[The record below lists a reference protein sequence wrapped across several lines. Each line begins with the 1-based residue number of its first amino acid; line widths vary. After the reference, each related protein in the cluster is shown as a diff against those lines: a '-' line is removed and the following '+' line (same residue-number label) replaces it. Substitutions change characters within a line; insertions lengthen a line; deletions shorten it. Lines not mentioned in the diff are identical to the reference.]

1 MPNDNSSLALIRDQ
15 YYNIRITMYNMIN
28 KTPFVIPFKG
38 VDGLVIEE
46 TLANWWVKGWIILK
60 NDFELIERGA
70 KETIRRTAGAD
81 GKAQSQSVAD
91 KIDPLYLFRHDGRNK
106 INIKIFPV
114 LDKTELVPKDNWEI
128 NYDFIVY
135 DIEDLPSPN
144 SIRKSKKLYLID
156 EKYQLF
162 SERNIPWSTSTHGP
176 AAKISQTPWKL
187 PDEQRTMNANMALA
201 SIIKAAAGNG
211 LENQTALSNYRVGYD
226 NNGSI
231 DKPNLS
237 IDNIDDSNWN
247 SDGSLAA
254 TSEAAVMY
262 TSPANANIID
272 DLEYISYFTK
282 GSDHGPVFLRFG
294 RSTNNK
300 KWQLLSLTDYF
311 SKGEQIERLIL
322 QDGLESTSNVYIP
335 RANIDT
341 DKSNIINFTS
351 GRASLIKKY
360 KFTPMAAVDD
370 ARIINRPLHHYDFS
384 TGEYSITHTGNRAID
399 VVTKLKEIASKGLYN
414 FTGGSKGTP
423 QLLLNIN
430 KTKSKGLSIS
440 NRLSV
445 QNHGPSNLPQI
456 QMIKDSI
463 FLNQGL
469 YFQAEGLTFRTPGK
483 FIFVDRTDS
492 NEFNTFDDKFLG
504 QWFVTKVTHFFTQEQ
519 YLTDVVATKIDSFN
533 KCWDE
538 EDTNY

>member
-1 MPNDNSSLALIRDQ
+1 
-15 YYNIRITMYNMIN
+15 MIN

-46 TLANWWVKGWIILK
+46 TLANWWTKGWIILK

-81 GKAQSQSVAD
+81 GTAQSQSVGD

-106 INIKIFPV
+106 INIRIFPV
-114 LDKTELVPKDNWEI
+114 LDKAELVPKDNWEI

-144 SIRKSKKLYLID
+144 STRKSKKLYFID
-156 EKYQLF
+156 ERYQLF
-162 SERNIPWSTSTHGP
+162 NERNIPWSTATHGP

-187 PDEQRTMNANMALA
+187 SDEQRTMNANMALA
-201 SIIKAAAGNG
+201 SIIKTAAGNDLG
-211 LENQTALSNYRVGYD
+211 NQTALSNYKVGYND
-226 NNGSI
+226 SGSI

-237 IDNIDDSNWN
+237 IDVIDDSNWN

-254 TSEAAVMY
+254 DSEAAVLY
-262 TSPANANIID
+262 TSTANATVID
-272 DLEYISYFTK
+272 DLNYVSYFTK

-311 SKGEQIERLIL
+311 SKAEQIERLIL
-322 QDGLESTSNVYIP
+322 QDGLESTQNIYTP
-335 RANIDT
+335 RADIDT
-341 DKSNIINFTS
+341 SKSNIINFTS

-384 TGEYSITHTGNRAID
+384 TGEYSITHDGNRAVD
-399 VVTKLKEIASKGLYN
+399 VISKLKEIASKGLYN
-414 FTGGSKGTP
+414 FTGGSRGKP
-423 QLLLNIN
+423 QLLLNVN
-430 KTKSKGLSIS
+430 KTKSKGLSIV
-440 NRLSV
+440 NHLSV
-445 QNHGPSNLPQI
+445 QNHGPSNLSQI

-469 YFQAEGLTFRTPGK
+469 YFQSEGLTFRTPGK

-492 NEFNTFDDKFLG
+492 NEFNSFDDKFLG

-538 EDTNY
+538 EDPNY